1 MRKHKRTR
9 FCSVEQIGLAEGHK
23 EKEVEGQRPLD
34 RMEVIKR
41 LREEG
46 FVKSTEDKL
55 LNHAYIKA
63 AEKGELSL
71 AQKQS
76 FAREQYHIQLS
87 DAISFA
93 TLSGHGG
100 FAPDTLTNAEV
111 PEAAPG
117 KQDDLF
123 QFLLGGEVY
132 ASSLLL
138 KYAKS
143 LGLDEDQ
150 LKSSRTF
157 ARAQAYPSYWARLA
171 LSKKR
176 AAGAAACAVN
186 FPAWGRMCGR
196 LLQALGEKDQ
206 MYSGVEDESLAFIN
220 FLRPLSTVW
229 MRWQRR

>member
-1 MRKHKRTR
+1 
-9 FCSVEQIGLAEGHK
+9 
-23 EKEVEGQRPLD
+23 
-34 RMEVIKR
+34 MEVITK
-41 LREEG
+41 LREEE
-46 FVKSTEDKL
+46 FVKTTEDKL
-55 LNHAYIKA
+55 INHAYIKA

-93 TLSGHGG
+93 SLSGHDG

-117 KQDDLF
+117 KQDDLY
-123 QFLLGGEVY
+123 QFFLGGELY

-138 KYAKS
+138 KYAQS

-150 LKSSRTF
+150 LKSSQTS

-196 LLQALGEKDQ
+196 LLEALGEKDQ
-206 MYSGVEDESLAFIN
+206 MYSGIDDESLAFIKFFATPIDGLDEMAAKVIEEEKVTYDELVGHVRLLN
-220 FLRPLSTVW
+220 EYEVMFWDAVFET
-229 MRWQRR
+229 

>member
-1 MRKHKRTR
+1 
-9 FCSVEQIGLAEGHK
+9 
-23 EKEVEGQRPLD
+23 
-34 RMEVIKR
+34 MEVIKR
-41 LREEG
+41 LREEA

-55 LNHAYIKA
+55 LSHAYIKA

-71 AQKQS
+71 TQKQS
-76 FAREQYHIQLS
+76 FAQEQYHIQLS

-100 FAPDTLTNAEV
+100 FAPDTLTNAAI
-111 PEAAPG
+111 PEAEPG

-138 KYAKS
+138 KYAQS
-143 LGLDEDQ
+143 LGLDEDR
-150 LKSSRTF
+150 LKSSRPS

-176 AAGAAACAVN
+176 AAGAAACAIN

-206 MYSGVEDESLAFIN
+206 MYSGIDDESLAFIKFFAVPIDGLDEMAAKIIEEERVSYDELVEHVRLLN
-220 FLRPLSTVW
+220 EYEVMFWDAVFET
-229 MRWQRR
+229 